1 MAAGAAAPPAPR
13 RVWDTPERAPTLER
27 FYRELM
33 TLDQLPSAPEVAQKM
48 LVMVNRDNV
57 SAKDLSALIA
67 RDQSLT
73 ARLLRL
79 ANSAFFAI
87 RSKVTSIPQ
96 AVTLL
101 GFARVRDLVLGLSV
115 WGALDSKSAAGRR
128 HRKHMW
134 VHTATVAAVAKMLA
148 ERNRRDGAE
157 AFAAGLL
164 HDVGKLVYGVR
175 LGDSYWTML
184 DDAIE
189 NGEDTAAVEEA
200 AFGCHHGIVGGWLMQ
215 LWQLPPALA
224 DAVALHH
231 DPLDPA
237 YGLDLPTLI
246 TVADK
251 LVKATD
257 PDSGVARGE
266 TLAELKAFAPDLL
279 EPNQWKVLYAELA
292 KEQQAIAGIFEG

>member
-1 MAAGAAAPPAPR
+1 MPAAATAQR
-13 RVWDTPERAPTLER
+13 RLWDTPERAPTLER

-33 TLDQLPSAPEVAQKM
+33 TMDQLPSAPEVAQKM

-57 SAKDLSALIA
+57 SAKDLATLIA

-115 WGALDSKSAAGRR
+115 WSALDGKSSAGRR
-128 HRKHMW
+128 HRKQMW
-134 VHTATVAAVAKMLA
+134 IHTATVAAVAKMLA

-164 HDVGKLVYGVR
+164 HDVGKLVLGVR
-175 LGDSYWTML
+175 LGDTYWTML
-184 DDAIE
+184 DDAAE
-189 NGEDTAAVEEA
+189 NGESAAVLEEA
-200 AFGCHHGIVGGWLMQ
+200 AFGCHHGIVGAWLMQ

-224 DAVALHH
+224 EAVALHH
-231 DPLDPA
+231 DPLDHA
-237 YGLDLPTLI
+237 FGLDLPTLI

-251 LVKATD
+251 LVGATD
-257 PDSGVARGE
+257 PASGIARGE
-266 TLAELKAFAPDLL
+266 TLDEVHAFAPDLL
-279 EPNQWKVLYAELA
+279 TAEQWRGLWGELA
-292 KEQQAIAGIFEG
+292 REQQAIAGIFDG

>member
-1 MAAGAAAPPAPR
+1 MTAAASAQR

-57 SAKDLSALIA
+57 SAKDLAALIA

-101 GFARVRDLVLGLSV
+101 GFVRVRDLVLGLSV
-115 WGALDSKSAAGRR
+115 WNALDGKSSAGRR
-128 HRKHMW
+128 HRKQMW
-134 VHTATVAAVAKMLA
+134 IHTATVAAVAKMLA

-164 HDVGKLVYGVR
+164 HDVGKLVLGVR
-175 LGDSYWTML
+175 LGDTYWSML
-184 DDAIE
+184 DDAAE
-189 NGEDTAAVEEA
+189 TGEGAAVLEEA
-200 AFGCHHGIVGGWLMQ
+200 AFGCHHGIVGAWLMQ
-215 LWQLPPALA
+215 LWQLPPTLA
-224 DAVALHH
+224 EAVALHH
-231 DPLDPA
+231 DPLDHA
-237 YGLDLPTLI
+237 FGLDLPTLI

-251 LVKATD
+251 LVGATD
-257 PDSGVARGE
+257 PASGVTRTD
-266 TLAELKAFAPDLL
+266 TLDEVHDFAPELLTAEQWRRLWGDL
-279 EPNQWKVLYAELA
+279 AR
-292 KEQQAIAGIFEG
+292 EQQAIAGIFEG